1 MAVFET
7 AYYTTSTYWFGQ
19 NIVCSTQYANKSKIC
34 SMPKIPGWCTDSEKF
49 CSMHP
54 TSLPRIRLPTMQC
67 DQQQRRLLLW
77 AVLITGDG
85 AAARSTWSFILNS
98 DNSQLQL
105 LDFISKTHIYLTKG
119 IVSASGK
126 SPQSRRSVHRVIFF
140 HGMMT
145 GVGRPVMSG
154 FRLLAQLLPAG
165 CAHRRFFTTPKT
177 SEQIYKQA
185 LFG

>member
-1 MAVFET
+1 MHTIGTHYICPGAFGILHLTCYVLGHTMAVFET

-34 SMPKIPGWCTDSEKF
+34 SIPKIPGWCTDSEKF

-126 SPQSRRSVHRVIFF
+126 SPQSRRSVHRVIFSP
-140 HGMMT
+140 GWWR
-145 GVGRPVMSG
+145 GLADRSCQVSG
-154 FRLLAQLLPAG
+154 
-165 CAHRRFFTTPKT
+165 
-177 SEQIYKQA
+177 Y
-185 LFG
+185 